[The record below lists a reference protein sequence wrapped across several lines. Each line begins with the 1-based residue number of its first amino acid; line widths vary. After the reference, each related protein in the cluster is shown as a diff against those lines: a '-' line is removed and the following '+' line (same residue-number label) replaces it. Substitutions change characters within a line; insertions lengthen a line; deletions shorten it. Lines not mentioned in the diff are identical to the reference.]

1 MQFSFNVFWC
11 FVNHLG
17 AKRHLLCFGSIAA
30 QAGVPDWKTP
40 EDTATTLVFIAHL
53 RRSEWI
59 GSDRE
64 ICTAKSRVNVLR
76 LFIKDAFK
84 FPSIEMYFLFLPP
97 PPLRKFLQITHKTG
111 KRLLLREKQC
121 EKKSI
126 QNATRRSPKKTS
138 ERKCSKH
145 VKKSETDLP

>member
-1 MQFSFNVFWC
+1 MQFSCNVFWC

-40 EDTATTLVFIAHL
+40 EDAATTLVFIAHL

-64 ICTAKSRVNVLR
+64 ICTAKNRVNVLR

-97 PPLRKFLQITHKTG
+97 PPQIFANRSQDGKETVAQGEAVWKKINTECHKEVT
-111 KRLLLREKQC
+111 
-121 EKKSI
+121 
-126 QNATRRSPKKTS
+126 
-138 ERKCSKH
+138 
-145 VKKSETDLP
+145 

>member
-30 QAGVPDWKTP
+30 QAGAPDWKTP
-40 EDTATTLVFIAHL
+40 QDTATTLVFIAHL

-64 ICTAKSRVNVLR
+64 IKAKSRVNVLR

-97 PPLRKFLQITHKTG
+97 PPQIFANHSQDGKETVAQGEAVWKKINTECRKEVT
-111 KRLLLREKQC
+111 
-121 EKKSI
+121 
-126 QNATRRSPKKTS
+126 
-138 ERKCSKH
+138 
-145 VKKSETDLP
+145 

>member
-1 MQFSFNVFWC
+1 MQFSFSVFWC
-11 FVNHLG
+11 FVNDLV

-64 ICTAKSRVNVLR
+64 ICAAKNRVNVLR

-84 FPSIEMYFLFLPP
+84 FPSVEMYFSFLPP
-97 PPLRKFLQITHKTG
+97 PPLRKFLQNHSQDGKETVAQGEAVRKKKKINTECHKEVT
-111 KRLLLREKQC
+111 
-121 EKKSI
+121 
-126 QNATRRSPKKTS
+126 
-138 ERKCSKH
+138 
-145 VKKSETDLP
+145 

>member
-64 ICTAKSRVNVLR
+64 ICSAKNRVNVLR
-76 LFIKDAFK
+76 LLIKDAFK

-97 PPLRKFLQITHKTG
+97 PPQIFANHSQDG
-111 KRLLLREKQC
+111 KETVAQGEAVWK
-121 EKKSI
+121 KKSI